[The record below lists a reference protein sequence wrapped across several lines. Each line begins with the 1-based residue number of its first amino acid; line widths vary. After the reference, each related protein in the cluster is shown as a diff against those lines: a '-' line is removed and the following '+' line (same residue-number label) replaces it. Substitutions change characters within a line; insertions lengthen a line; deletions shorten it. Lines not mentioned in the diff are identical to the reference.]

1 MADLAFFDEE
11 FGEFDFPLTHAED
24 VAAVA
29 DSGQEHPD
37 WKEFLRTFPSRKAY
51 SDRVNHFILW
61 QNQIID
67 NSDLLARLKVY
78 FQVHHDMLK
87 ENGSAF
93 YAPTCFRTWFSIFL
107 KFWNFTGKGNLK
119 SLAPLLYSN
128 LTVWETG
135 YEEAH
140 AEPFTRY

>member
-1 MADLAFFDEE
+1 M
-11 FGEFDFPLTHAED
+11 
-24 VAAVA
+24 A

-37 WKEFLRTFPSRKAY
+37 WTEFLRTFPSRKAY

-61 QNQIID
+61 QNQVID

-93 YAPTCFRTWFSIFL
+93 YGFSIFFL